1 MKNLQT
7 QLKRHCKILSNF
19 FFNKTLVVFI
29 LFFSI
34 TRTTSAQASKQNTV
48 LSDTLKIELIK
59 PHAPNKA
66 VLFSAIVPGLG
77 QAYNKKYWKMPIIYA
92 AIGTSLYFG
101 LSNQRSFK
109 KYKTAYTNRL
119 DNNIR
124 TLDEFDGLL
133 TNAGLEANIDY
144 YQRNRD
150 LAFIVGGIFYVL
162 NIVDAAV
169 DAQLFNFPK
178 NDNLS
183 FNLQP
188 NLELTQN
195 NQLSKGFKLV
205 INL

>member
-1 MKNLQT
+1 VKNLQT